1 MRFNFGI
8 FAFVLAITLILAPQ
22 PGRALIANSGD
33 THCGYDIDGQYRCT
47 DSGSGGGSGG
57 TTGGIG
63 GSSTPGGC
71 LRDTETGGC
80 AVVSV
85 TASRSRNYEMDPY
98 ALSGQYGYWMQDQT
112 PRVPG
117 GQILA
122 GGGGGPGAPNAV
134 TQTTGGNKDASSGC
148 GGENNAGKNP
158 TAGNPIVY
166 STGNKIEPET
176 DFALPGEVPLYLT
189 RTYNHYYTRTGLF
202 GSRWVSNFDMSIEL
216 STDGQS
222 MTAYR
227 NDGSKIPLVYKTTP
241 FAGWWEDKPNPV
253 AYVVQSGSQYQLYP
267 GDHTVETYDL
277 GGHITSQLN
286 SRGMGLTFTWSGN
299 QLVTVTHSSGRT
311 IQFGWNGTQLTTVTA
326 PGGAV
331 YSYTYT
337 ANAFGAGINRLSSTT
352 LPGTPGSS
360 ISYSYGSDPG
370 ALIGKN
376 LNGVQYLWV
385 TYDAQ
390 GRATS
395 SYHVGGADKYT
406 FSYADGANGA
416 LTVTETNP
424 LGRQTVYNFQN
435 GKLLNATGQIS
446 AHCSADYRDV
456 TYDSNGFID
465 TASDVG
471 GNLTD
476 FDYNAR
482 GQLTKKTVAVG
493 TAATATTTYTY
504 DLNNRLASEEQAG
517 QLRVE
522 YAYRSDGLLSQKT
535 LTNLSNYGVY
545 GQQHIV
551 TYTYTLYGNGMLA
564 TVKEDGPLAGDG
576 DATTMSF
583 DTAGNLVTVTNSLG
597 HTTTY
602 SNYNAMGMPGTMVDA
617 NGART
622 DKAYD
627 ARGRVLS
634 ETKWINGTAYTTQF
648 TLDNRGRVT
657 HVAYPDGDF
666 RDFIYDS
673 NNRLTSIQRLESYED
688 SIDVDG
694 NDESTTTTSIANF
707 SYDLAGNVTTSTSYT
722 NQIYD
727 GWDSYRN
734 KPIHRITNYDIVN
747 AYTDYDEESRPRAS
761 RGGNNQVVTY
771 TYDNNGNVLTATD
784 ALNRTTNYSY
794 DGQSRLVQTTD
805 TTGGVTKVEYDSAGR
820 VNKVT
825 DPRNLVTTYV
835 YDGFGQLWAQSSP
848 DTGTTTYQY
857 DASGLQT
864 YMTRNDGSAL
874 VYSYDN
880 LGRLTWYGTG
890 SSVGRTFTYDSCQN
904 GKGRLCSAQ
913 HRDGNTV
920 NSREFGYNANG
931 QVTVTH
937 DWTPTTND
945 WTGYS
950 YDLRGRLAGI
960 QYPSGVTIGYGYTKG
975 NLNVVTATINGST
988 STLASVG
995 ARQPFDGA
1003 PTYFT
1008 HGNSLG
1014 GFINYDASGRLTKL
1028 QSLYG
1033 GTTVQSLQYTY
1044 NNADE
1049 LTGITNGVDSSLSQT
1064 YGYDALSRL
1073 TSVQATNANQ
1083 TLNYDASNN
1092 LTRHQWWY
1100 APGGYMADQSHQ
1112 VEGTS
1117 NRVLNDAI
1125 AYGYDGRGNRLTQ
1138 SWGGSTATFSYDAF
1152 NSLAQVNRNA
1162 TTWYASAAVGDI
1174 SYPAGTTAYIT
1185 NALGQRVAKSGPA
1198 GSSRFVYAGQSQL
1211 LSENTSGLWSDY
1223 VWLEGRLIG
1232 LIRNGQTYHVD
1243 SDHLGRPEVVTDAAR
1258 NVVWRAKNYVQDRQ
1272 VVQNSFGGLN
1282 IGFPGQYY
1290 DAETGLWYNGARY
1303 YDSRVG
1309 KYTQSDP
1316 IGLDGGINTYTYA
1329 SGNPVSNIDPFGLWC
1344 ISKDARN
1351 AMTGA
1356 TSAAIAAGFM
1366 SKGKWQAVVAGG
1378 AIGGGVGYFAG
1389 PEAAA
1394 GVTAFIGG
1402 PSSLQ
1407 GRLLSAGIA
1416 YLAESNGTVIAG
1428 ATGGAYDAALNKGP
1442 IKASMATR
1450 WDGFMGPVLKHGLI
1464 GAVSTFG
1471 SNGVGAL
1478 VDAANNK
1485 YGDCNCK
1492 H

>member
-1 MRFNFGI
+1 M
-8 FAFVLAITLILAPQ
+8 
-22 PGRALIANSGD
+22 
-33 THCGYDIDGQYRCT
+33 
-47 DSGSGGGSGG
+47 
-57 TTGGIG
+57 
-63 GSSTPGGC
+63 
-71 LRDTETGGC
+71 
-80 AVVSV
+80 VSV

-117 GQILA
+117 NPILA

-227 NDGSKIPLVYKTTP
+227 NDGSKIPLVYKTAP

-277 GGHITSQLN
+277 GGHVTSQLN

-337 ANAFGAGINRLSSTT
+337 ANAFGTGINRLASTT

-406 FSYADGANGA
+406 FSYADGSNGA

-424 LGRQTVYNFQN
+424 LGRQAVYNFQN

-493 TAATATTTYTY
+493 TTAAATTTYTY

-551 TYTYTLYGNGMLA
+551 TYTYTLYSNGMLA

-576 DATTMSF
+576 DAVTMSF

-622 DKAYD
+622 DKTYD

-634 ETKWINGTAYTTQF
+634 VTSWINGTAYTTQS

-657 HVAYPDGDF
+657 HIAYPDGDF
-666 RDFIYDS
+666 RDFIYDD
-673 NNRLTSIQRLESYED
+673 NNRLTTIQRLDSED
-688 SIDVDG
+688 QYDDG
-694 NDESTTTTSIANF
+694 TSWETDDYYSKQQF
-707 SYDLAGNVTTSTSYT
+707 TYDLAGNLTSSVSSTSEVVYGYDPMRMKPYNYHYT
-722 NQIYD
+722 
-727 GWDSYRN
+727 
-734 KPIHRITNYDIVN
+734 TNYDVVN

-761 RGGNNQVVTY
+761 RGGNNQIVTY
-771 TYDNNGNVLTATD
+771 TYDNNGNVLTAKD
-784 ALNRTTNYSY
+784 ALNRTTSYSY
-794 DGQSRLVQTTD
+794 DGQNRLAQTSD
-805 TTGGVTKVEYDSAGR
+805 ASGGVTKVEYDSAGR
-820 VNKVT
+820 VNKIT

-835 YDGFGQLWAQSSP
+835 YDGFGQLWAQYSP
-848 DTGTTTYQY
+848 NTGTTTFQY
-857 DASGLQT
+857 SASGLRT
-864 YMTRNDGSAL
+864 YMTRNDGSSL
-874 VYSYDN
+874 SYGYDS
-880 LGRLTWYGTG
+880 LGRLTWYGTSTEGRAFYYDDCNHGYNPPGGGYGKGKLCTIEG
-890 SSVGRTFTYDSCQN
+890 SNGTWAQFTYTAEGQLRTRRDSV
-904 GKGRLCSAQ
+904 A
-913 HRDGNTV
+913 
-920 NSREFGYNANG
+920 NSD
-931 QVTVTH
+931 
-937 DWTPTTND
+937 DWTS
-945 WTGYS
+945 YS
-950 YDLRGRLAGI
+950 YDSRGHLTGI
-960 QYPSGVTIGYGYTKG
+960 QYPSGVAVGYGYTKG
-975 NLNVVTATINGST
+975 NMNVVTATVNGTT
-988 STLASVG
+988 STVMSIG
-995 ARQPFDGA
+995 ARRPFDGA
-1003 PTYFT
+1003 PTYQT
-1008 HGNSLG
+1008 YGNG
-1014 GFINYDASGRLTKL
+1014 FAGFINRDASGRLTQI
-1028 QSLYG
+1028 QSAYG
-1033 GTTVQSLQYTY
+1033 GTTALSLQYAY

-1049 LTGITNGVDSSLSQT
+1049 LTGITNGVDASLTQSF
-1064 YGYDALSRL
+1064 GYDALSRL
-1073 TSVQATNANQ
+1073 ASAGASGSNTAGFG
-1083 TLNYDASNN
+1083 YDAAGNRTTRTDSVPASNTTYTIGTAN
-1092 LTRHQWWY
+1092 NQMTQVVTGGLTR
-1100 APGGYMADQSHQ
+1100 
-1112 VEGTS
+1112 
-1117 NRVLNDAI
+1117 
-1125 AYGYDGRGNRLTQ
+1125 
-1138 SWGGSTATFSYDAF
+1138 TFSHNSNGDITAFTGTDGIANAVSYSAF
-1152 NSLAQVNRNA
+1152 NQLASHTKAGV
-1162 TTWYASAAVGDI
+1162 TTTYTV
-1174 SYPAGTTAYIT
+1174 
-1185 NALGQRVAKSGPA
+1185 NALDQRVAKSNSGI
-1198 GSSRFVYAGQSQL
+1198 SSRYIYGGFSQL
-1211 LSENTSGLWSDY
+1211 LAENTNGAWSSY
-1223 VWLEGRLIG
+1223 VWSGGEPIA
-1232 LIRNGQTYHVD
+1232 LIRNSAIYYIH
-1243 SDHLGRPEVVTDAAR
+1243 SDHLGRPQLATDANRA
-1258 NVVWRAKNYVQDRQ
+1258 VVWKAGNFAFNRSILQD
-1272 VVQNSFGGLN
+1272 NIGGLN
-1282 IGFPGQYY
+1282 LGFPGQYA
-1290 DAETGLWYNGARY
+1290 DNESGLWHNGYRDYEPSIGRY
-1303 YDSRVG
+1303 L
-1309 KYTQSDP
+1309 QSDP
-1316 IGLDGGINTYTYA
+1316 IGLGGGINTYAYVE
-1329 SGNPVSNIDPFGLWC
+1329 GNPISNIDPLGLE
-1344 ISKDARN
+1344 
-1351 AMTGA
+1351 TGA
-1356 TSAAIAAGFM
+1356 GYATGQYQMAQPNMNGCQADALVNLAVNLTEVGAIAKFGMDVLGVEVHVGGGLSVSFGDYGEVETPAAALGHAGDAVARQYETRAANQAARAGQRGIPYSVANGRINRSIASGAKAAAIRRGTGLLGPLGAAGQFVADA
-1366 SKGKWQAVVAGG
+1366 SKCDCGK
-1378 AIGGGVGYFAG
+1378 
-1389 PEAAA
+1389 
-1394 GVTAFIGG
+1394 
-1402 PSSLQ
+1402 
-1407 GRLLSAGIA
+1407 
-1416 YLAESNGTVIAG
+1416 
-1428 ATGGAYDAALNKGP
+1428 
-1442 IKASMATR
+1442 
-1450 WDGFMGPVLKHGLI
+1450 
-1464 GAVSTFG
+1464 
-1471 SNGVGAL
+1471 
-1478 VDAANNK
+1478 
-1485 YGDCNCK
+1485 
-1492 H
+1492 